1 MSGFQAVVY
10 GGLRFQ
16 VPDDWPVYDLAK
28 DPTRCVRFD
37 QHAVYLGHAGARQD
51 CPAQIVGRTESL
63 QVEPIDAV
71 SQATASTATVPGNL
85 NGLGVHRNASSAISG
100 NLVTAFDEAGVVAT
114 VTFRQSDSLAQKILG
129 TFERASG

>member
-1 MSGFQAVVY
+1 V
-10 GGLRFQ
+10 
-16 VPDDWPVYDLAK
+16 
-28 DPTRCVRFD
+28 
-37 QHAVYLGHAGARQD
+37 H
-51 CPAQIVGRTESL
+51 
-63 QVEPIDAV
+63 VEPIESV
-71 SQATASTATVPGNL
+71 SQPTASTATVPGTI